1 MFPRHET
8 AFIHCKGRAVIN
20 LAVDLTSHDLVDS
33 YGQKAMP
40 PAQ

>member
-1 MFPRHET
+1 MFPKHET

-20 LAVDLTSHDLVDS
+20 LEVDLTLQDLVDS

-40 PAQ
+40 LAK